1 MTKITSNRAHF
12 TLEFLLNT
20 LRRFWVSLIPR
31 NARWEEVRSE
41 AIFEQRKYSKN
52 KNRDREA
59 RYDWDYIHDRI
70 TYNDGMVAVEA
81 LVDDLIVSL
90 EENPFPG
97 EQLTVL
103 YVAVK
108 LFPDAKIMLSPRVFS
123 TGEGLWLR
131 IFQEGRIDYREK
143 IYFPVKVREIDIS
156 ETEEL
161 LWKMVRADN
170 TILAA
175 EIPVALN
182 LKPTG
187 KEYASVRAQL
197 KERNWVWSSRREEGK
212 VVKIVIA
219 PEKRCNRVT
228 S

>member
-1 MTKITSNRAHF
+1 MTKITSSNQSSM
-12 TLEFLLNT
+12 LESLLNT

-52 KNRDREA
+52 KNRDRES
-59 RYDWDYIHDRI
+59 RQDWDYIHERI

-103 YVAVK
+103 YLAVK

-143 IYFPVKVREIDIS
+143 IYFPVKVAEINVS
-156 ETEEL
+156 EVEKL
-161 LWKMVRADN
+161 LWKMVRKDN
-170 TILAA
+170 TILASD
-175 EIPVALN
+175 IPAVVN
-182 LKPTG
+182 LEGNSKAYRILKG
-187 KEYASVRAQL
+187 KLQ
-197 KERNWVWSSRREEGK
+197 ERNWVWSSRREGGK
-212 VVKIVIA
+212 KVKIVTA
-219 PEKRCNRVT
+219 PER
-228 S
+228 

>member
-1 MTKITSNRAHF
+1 
-12 TLEFLLNT
+12 
-20 LRRFWVSLIPR
+20 
-31 NARWEEVRSE
+31 
-41 AIFEQRKYSKN
+41 
-52 KNRDREA
+52 
-59 RYDWDYIHDRI
+59 
-70 TYNDGMVAVEA
+70 
-81 LVDDLIVSL
+81 
-90 EENPFPG
+90 
-97 EQLTVL
+97 
-103 YVAVK
+103 
-108 LFPDAKIMLSPRVFS
+108 MLSPRVFS

>member
-1 MTKITSNRAHF
+1 M
-12 TLEFLLNT
+12 LESLLNT

-52 KNRDREA
+52 KNRDRES
-59 RYDWDYIHDRI
+59 RQDWDYIHERI

-103 YVAVK
+103 YLAVK

-143 IYFPVKVREIDIS
+143 IYFPVKVAEINVS
-156 ETEEL
+156 EVEKL
-161 LWKMVRADN
+161 LWKMVRKDN
-170 TILAA
+170 TILASD
-175 EIPVALN
+175 IPAVVN
-182 LKPTG
+182 LEGNSKAYRILKG
-187 KEYASVRAQL
+187 KLQ
-197 KERNWVWSSRREEGK
+197 ERNWVWSSRREGGK
-212 VVKIVIA
+212 KVKIVTA
-219 PEKRCNRVT
+219 PER
-228 S
+228 